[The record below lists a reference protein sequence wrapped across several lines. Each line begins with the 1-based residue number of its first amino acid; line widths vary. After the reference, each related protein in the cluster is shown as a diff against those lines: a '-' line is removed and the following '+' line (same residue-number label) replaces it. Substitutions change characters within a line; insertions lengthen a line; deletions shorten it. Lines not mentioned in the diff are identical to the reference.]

1 MKKDDFNYFY
11 RNLYPHQLKEN
22 TSTDFQYPPAATN
35 LPPIYNLPNPSI
47 SITRLGCADSL
58 SGALSIIKVQLASG
72 LERFVC
78 MDNDSNVYLSEEF
91 TLDALFYNKEL
102 LSCIPIVNDFATKY
116 DKENTDNKIVLCCI
130 MDLFISYSSK
140 TILYK

>member
-1 MKKDDFNYFY
+1 MTNFPIAYSP
-11 RNLYPHQLKEN
+11 NL
-22 TSTDFQYPPAATN
+22 
-35 LPPIYNLPNPSI
+35 SI
-47 SITRLGCADSL
+47 SELGLNDFL
-58 SGALSIIKVQLASG
+58 SGELSIIKVKLVSG
-72 LERFVC
+72 AERFVC

-102 LSCIPIVNDFATKY
+102 LLCIPLVNDFVAKY
-116 DKENTDNKIVLCCI
+116 NKENTDNKIVLCGI